1 MLIQFNEIIKKYGKP
16 KGVIHIGAHLME
28 ERKDYLS
35 NGLYNTIWIEA
46 NPKIYSNIKDTSKN
60 EIVFNYAI
68 SDVNDVPLKLNVTNN
83 GQSSSIFELD
93 LHKKH
98 HPHIFVSE
106 ILEVKSKRMDT
117 LIVENGINIDDYDFV
132 NLDIQGAE
140 LLAIKG
146 FGEFLNKINYI
157 YTEINTNY
165 LYKNCALIN
174 EIDDYLN
181 EYGFVRTETLLTNYE
196 WGDALYIK
204 KTLL

>member
-1 MLIQFNEIIKKYGKP
+1 
-16 KGVIHIGAHLME
+16 
-28 ERKDYLS
+28 
-35 NGLYNTIWIEA
+35 
-46 NPKIYSNIKDTSKN
+46 
-60 EIVFNYAI
+60 
-68 SDVNDVPLKLNVTNN
+68 VT
-83 GQSSSIFELD
+83 
-93 LHKKH
+93 
-98 HPHIFVSE
+98 E

-165 LYKNCALIN
+165 LYKDCALIN